1 MFRNLPAIGILI
13 LTLAALTIGG
23 CGDSTAPGTGFV
35 AVHMQFAGTYSSPGI
50 APLGDDLIPPD
61 RTPLSDLIITIHS
74 VTVKGCAAPADTDT
88 VAVPLEDLE
97 DDDCD
102 AVHVTTDTL
111 ITLSVSG
118 LDTTLTQFLGDV
130 ELLEGDYHHI
140 LLGISEALV
149 VTQAGDT
156 VEAHLPGDK
165 DRLKVNSR
173 FTISEGTVTDVMIV
187 FDVHRSVVEDPPGSM
202 IFKVKPV
209 LHHNQG
215 WAKN

>member
-1 MFRNLPAIGILI
+1 MLRCFSMVGILTI
-13 LTLAALTIGG
+13 TLSALAITG
-23 CGDSTAPGTGFV
+23 CGNSTSPGTGFV
-35 AVHMQFAGTYSSPGI
+35 AVHMQFDGTYGAAEI
-50 APLGDDLIPPD
+50 APLGDDLIPPG

-88 VAVPLEDLE
+88 VVVPLEE
-97 DDDCD
+97 DDCD
-102 AVHVTTDTL
+102 PVYVTTDTT

-118 LDTTLTQFLGDV
+118 LDTTLTQFLGEA

-140 LLGISEALV
+140 LLGITEAMV

-156 VEAHLPGDK
+156 VEAYLPGDK
-165 DRLKVNSR
+165 DRLKVNTR
-173 FTISEGTVTDVMIV
+173 FVISEGAVTDVMIV
-187 FDVHRSVVEDPPGSM
+187 FDVHRSVVEDPPESM
-202 IFKVKPV
+202 NFKVKPV

>member
-1 MFRNLPAIGILI
+1 MFHRLPAVGVLAVTVV
-13 LTLAALTIGG
+13 TLAIAG
-23 CGDSTAPGTGFV
+23 CGNTTSPGTGFV
-35 AVHMQFAGTYSSPGI
+35 AVHMQFDGTYGSAEI
-50 APLGDDLIPPD
+50 LPLSGDLIPPD

-88 VAVPLEDLE
+88 VAVSLE
-97 DDDCD
+97 DDCD
-102 AVHVTTDTL
+102 PVYVTTDTL

-118 LDTTLTQFLGDV
+118 LDTTLTQFLGDA

-165 DRLKVNSR
+165 DWLKVNTR
-173 FTISEGTVTDVMIV
+173 FTISEDAVTDVMIV
-187 FDVHRSVVEDPPGSM
+187 FDVHRSVVEAPPGSM

-215 WAKN
+215 WAKD

>member
-1 MFRNLPAIGILI
+1 MLRRLSGLGILTT
-13 LTLAALTIGG
+13 TLVALAIAG
-23 CGDSTAPGTGFV
+23 CGDSTSPGTGLV
-35 AVHMQFAGTYSSPGI
+35 AVHMEFDGTYSSAEI
-50 APLGDDLIPPD
+50 TPLGDDLIPPD
-61 RTPLSDLIITIHS
+61 RTPLSDLLITIYS
-74 VTVKGCAAPADTDT
+74 VTVKGCTAPADTDT
-88 VAVPLEDLE
+88 VAVPL
-97 DDDCD
+97 DDDGCD
-102 AVHVTTDTL
+102 PVHVTTDTL

-118 LDTTLTQFLGDV
+118 LDTTLTQFLGDA

-173 FTISEGTVTDVMIV
+173 FTISEGAVTDVMIV

-202 IFKVKPV
+202 IFKIKPV

-215 WAKN
+215 WARD